1 MAKVIFTPWKEH
13 SQLLAVRSQFYP
25 APFYDGPDMRSKAC
39 ATVAAWKLR
48 GNLPH
53 PVEATALLT
62 DAILHD
68 DALKNSIFSIRATYS
83 AAFCRFVTGLVDSKL
98 NGQRKTMFQ
107 RAIDLGL
114 PASFVE
120 LRHEATHRELPSL
133 TVLRNATQRSLEW
146 LWDYYWAKTDL
157 SADMMP
163 VSEPEAFDGA
173 EDDVE
178 PIKAALRTEFEH
190 LLAEEDSS
198 EPPRKKR
205 RFQQNVSSTSTH
217 LVSICKSSSRG
228 ASALAGVIVEDSVL
242 VPAGRKMGDSMTA
255 MFAKWDSLLQ
265 MLAEGHPPVLASLTE
280 EMVNVLAFSGS
291 KNVKSDPQLE
301 GLYMWLDHILQSP
314 EWGSRRRL
322 LSHAYLLAVCEQS
335 SNHWTTLLKESLQ
348 QRTDDLAPS
357 KQSSTSKKQSKK
369 DGSGLKR
376 TADADDLKELK
387 KFGWETVDTWDT
399 RPLGIA

>member
-39 ATVAAWKLR
+39 ATVGAWKLR

-68 DALKNSIFSIRATYS
+68 DALKNSIFSIRATYA

-157 SADMMP
+157 SADMVP
-163 VSEPEAFDGA
+163 VPEPEAFDGA

-178 PIKAALRTEFEH
+178 PIKMAVRTEFEH
-190 LLAEEDSS
+190 LLADEESS

-228 ASALAGVIVEDSVL
+228 ASALAGVIVEDSML
-242 VPAGRKMGDSMTA
+242 VPAGRKMGGSMTGV
-255 MFAKWDSLLQ
+255 FSKWDSLLR
-265 MLAEGHPPVLASLTE
+265 MLAEGHPPALASLTE
-280 EMVNVLAFSGS
+280 EMVNALAFSGS
-291 KNVKSDPQLE
+291 KNVQGDPQLE

-335 SNHWTTLLKESLQ
+335 SNHWTALLKESLQ
-348 QRTDDLAPS
+348 ERTDDVVPRT
-357 KQSSTSKKQSKK
+357 QTSTSKKQSKK
-369 DGSGLKR
+369 AGSGLKR

-399 RPLGIA
+399 RPLGIV

>member
-13 SQLLAVRSQFYP
+13 AQLLAVRGQFYP
-25 APFYDGPDMRSKAC
+25 APIYDGPDMRSKAC
-39 ATVAAWKLR
+39 ATVGAWKLR

-68 DALKNSIFSIRATYS
+68 DARKNSIFSIRATYS

-157 SADMMP
+157 SADMVP
-163 VSEPEAFDGA
+163 GVSEPGVLDGA
-173 EDDVE
+173 DDDVE
-178 PIKAALRTEFEH
+178 PIKAAVRSSFEQ
-190 LLAEEDSS
+190 LISEEES

-205 RFQQNVSSTSTH
+205 RFQQSVSSASTH
-217 LVSICKSSSRG
+217 LVSVCKSSSNG
-228 ASALAGVIVEDSVL
+228 ASMLAQVIVEDSIL
-242 VPAGRKMGDSMTA
+242 VPTERRIGDSMTET
-255 MFAKWDSLLQ
+255 FSKWDPLLQ
-265 MLAEGHPPVLASLTE
+265 MLAEGHPSVLAALAE

-291 KNVKSDPQLE
+291 KNLTSDPHLE
-301 GLYMWLDHILQSP
+301 GTYMWLDHILRSP
-314 EWGSRRRL
+314 EWESRGRL
-322 LSHAYLLAVCEQS
+322 LSHAYILAVCKQS
-335 SNHWTTLLKESLQ
+335 SNHWTTLLGESIREKNPSAAKVSASRSKTAELKQ
-348 QRTDDLAPS
+348 TDA
-357 KQSSTSKKQSKK
+357 
-369 DGSGLKR
+369 
-376 TADADDLKELK
+376 DLKELT
-387 KFGWETVDTWDT
+387 KFGWETVDSWDT

>member
-205 RFQQNVSSTSTH
+205 RFQQNVSFTSTH

-242 VPAGRKMGDSMTA
+242 VPAGRRMGDSMTG

-265 MLAEGHPPVLASLTE
+265 MLAEGHPRVLASLTE

-348 QRTDDLAPS
+348 QRTDPLVPS
-357 KQSSTSKKQSKK
+357 KQTSTSKKQSKK

-376 TADADDLKELK
+376 TSDADDLKELK

-399 RPLGIA
+399 RPLGIV